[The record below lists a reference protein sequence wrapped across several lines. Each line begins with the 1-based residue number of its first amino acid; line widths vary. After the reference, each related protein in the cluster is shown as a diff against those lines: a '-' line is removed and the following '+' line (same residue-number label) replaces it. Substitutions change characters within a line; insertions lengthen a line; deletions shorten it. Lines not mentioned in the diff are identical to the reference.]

1 MSMIYSD
8 DINAVEKLR
17 AKLGKL
23 KTQQDRMKAVNKGW
37 RKAGKP
43 KPDNV
48 EAWQQIADGMGC
60 TLEDLGPTRVDMAH
74 DFLDRAPYSYH
85 ITNNGGNM
93 KRIKDRIVR
102 LVREREQGEV
112 EKEPPYAHQDAGIVR
127 EDMAAMSE
135 EEVEEAES
143 EAKEAIGKLTPA
155 GARVV
160 HELVKGFYEPTE
172 EEEEAAAANE
182 GEWFPP
188 PNRG

>member
-1 MSMIYSD
+1 MSAIYSD
-8 DINAVEKLR
+8 DVQAVEKLR

-43 KPDNV
+43 KADNV
-48 EAWQQIADGMGC
+48 EAWQGIADGMGC
-60 TLEDLGPTRVDMAH
+60 TLEDLGPTRVDMAR
-74 DFLDRAPYSYH
+74 DFMDRAPYSYH

-102 LVREREQGEV
+102 LVRIREAHRDEILR
-112 EKEPPYAHQDAGIVR
+112 EPPYAHQAPGIVR

-135 EEVEEAES
+135 EEERE
-143 EAKEAIGKLTPA
+143 
-155 GARVV
+155 
-160 HELVKGFYEPTE
+160 
-172 EEEEAAAANE
+172 AAANE

>member
-1 MSMIYSD
+1 MTAIYSD

-23 KTQQDRMKAVNKGW
+23 KAQQDRMKAVNAGW

-43 KPDNV
+43 KPDNL
-48 EAWQQIADGMGC
+48 EAWQEIADGMGC
-60 TLEDLGPTRVDMAH
+60 TLEDLGPTRVNMAR
-74 DFLDRAPYSYH
+74 DFMDRAPYSYH

-102 LVREREQGEV
+102 LVRIREQGEV

-127 EDMAAMSE
+127 EDMAEPSE
-135 EEVEEAES
+135 EERRE
-143 EAKEAIGKLTPA
+143 
-155 GARVV
+155 
-160 HELVKGFYEPTE
+160 
-172 EEEEAAAANE
+172 AAANE

>member
-1 MSMIYSD
+1 MTAIYSD
-8 DINAVEKLR
+8 DVDAVEKLR

-48 EAWQQIADGMGC
+48 EAWQGIADGMGC

-93 KRIKDRIVR
+93 KRIKDRIVQ
-102 LVREREQGEV
+102 LVR
-112 EKEPPYAHQDAGIVR
+112 VR
-127 EDMAAMSE
+127 EAHRRE
-135 EEVEEAES
+135 IIEEAEG

-155 GARVV
+155 GAKAV
-160 HELVKGFYEPTE
+160 HGLVKSFFEPTE
-172 EEEEAAAANE
+172 EEEREAAANE
-182 GEWFPP
+182 GEYFPP
-188 PNRG
+188 PNANG